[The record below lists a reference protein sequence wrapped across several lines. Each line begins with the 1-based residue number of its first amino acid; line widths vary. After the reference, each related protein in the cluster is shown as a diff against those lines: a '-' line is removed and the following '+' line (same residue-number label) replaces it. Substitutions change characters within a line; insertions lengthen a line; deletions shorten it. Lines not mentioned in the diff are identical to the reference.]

1 MTRTVLIMKVSPGVH
16 GAGAPAPATRCP
28 APALAL
34 AGRAARTLGRHAAVL
49 HPVRRPP
56 PGEQQSVEEAVTS
69 QLWLPLLDPE
79 LVAVLVLGQHVLEG
93 DGGGVHGLEP
103 VAV

>member
-1 MTRTVLIMKVSPGVH
+1 MVSRTDQIMTVSPGIH
-16 GAGAPAPATRCP
+16 GAGPPAPAARRP

-56 PGEQQSVEEAVTS
+56 PGEHQSVQEADTILRNS
-69 QLWLPLLDPE
+69 T
-79 LVAVLVLGQHVLEG
+79 LGALKNET
-93 DGGGVHGLEP
+93 LRFS
-103 VAV
+103 

>member
-1 MTRTVLIMKVSPGVH
+1 MTVSPGIH
-16 GAGAPAPATRCP
+16 GAGPPAPAARRP

-56 PGEQQSVEEAVTS
+56 PGEHQSVQEADTT